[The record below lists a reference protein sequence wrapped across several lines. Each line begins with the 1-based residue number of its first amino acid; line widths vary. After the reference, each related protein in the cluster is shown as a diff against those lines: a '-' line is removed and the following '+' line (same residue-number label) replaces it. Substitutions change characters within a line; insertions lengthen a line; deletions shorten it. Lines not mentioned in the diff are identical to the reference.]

1 VIVAPLTTPA
11 LARSVGALALLD
23 LAWSARWRV
32 AERLRPMTAKEGTM
46 VDTSAT
52 ADRAKEQVQDK
63 AQVAQEKM
71 QETAE
76 TARSR
81 LREQVDQRSTQ
92 AGGQV
97 RSTAQAL
104 RSTSQRLREEGQD
117 GPARAAERAA
127 DQAEKVGGWL
137 EQSDA
142 DRILHDVEDFGR
154 RQPLAVAAIGLAA
167 GFAASRFLKA
177 SSRSRY
183 TQGSS
188 GDSWQRPAAI
198 EPQVTGPV
206 IPAGAGAANG
216 LS

>member
-1 VIVAPLTTPA
+1 
-11 LARSVGALALLD
+11 
-23 LAWSARWRV
+23 
-32 AERLRPMTAKEGTM
+32 M
-46 VDTSAT
+46 VDASAT
-52 ADRAKEQVQDK
+52 SDRAKEQVQEK

-104 RSTSQRLREEGQD
+104 RSTSERLREDGQD
-117 GPARAAERAA
+117 GPAKAAERAA

-142 DRILHDVEDFGR
+142 DRILRDVEDFGR
-154 RQPLAVAAIGLAA
+154 RQPLAVAAIGLAV

-183 TQGSS
+183 TQSS
-188 GDSWQRPAAI
+188 SNWQSPRRPGGDRIPSQLGGGAGGVASDVGTTGTTVPPSGVTAGTG
-198 EPQVTGPV
+198 TGPV
-206 IPAGAGAANG
+206 TPVRDGGMNG

>member
-1 VIVAPLTTPA
+1 
-11 LARSVGALALLD
+11 
-23 LAWSARWRV
+23 
-32 AERLRPMTAKEGTM
+32 M
-46 VDTSAT
+46 VDASAT
-52 ADRAKEQVQDK
+52 ADRAKEQMQDK
-63 AQVAQEKM
+63 AQVAQEKIS
-71 QETAE
+71 ET
-76 TARSR
+76 TDTVRSR
-81 LREQVDQRSTQ
+81 MREQVDERSTQ

-104 RSTSQRLREEGQD
+104 RSTSERLREEGQD

-127 DQAEKVGGWL
+127 DQAERLGGYL

-154 RQPLAVAAIGLAA
+154 RQPLAVAAIGIAA

-183 TQGSS
+183 TQSQ
-188 GDSWQRPAAI
+188 GDWQPSRVPAVPAVPAA
-198 EPQVTGPV
+198 PV
-206 IPAGAGAANG
+206 APTAPVAGANG

>member
-1 VIVAPLTTPA
+1 
-11 LARSVGALALLD
+11 
-23 LAWSARWRV
+23 
-32 AERLRPMTAKEGTM
+32 M

-52 ADRAKEQVQDK
+52 TDRAKEQVQEK

-71 QETAE
+71 QQGAE

-81 LREQVDQRSTQ
+81 MREQVDQRSTQ

-104 RSTSQRLREEGQD
+104 RSTSERLREEGQD

-127 DQAEKVGGWL
+127 EQAEKVGGYL
-137 EQSDA
+137 ERSDA
-142 DRILHDVEDFGR
+142 DRMLHDVEDFGR
-154 RQPLAVAAIGLAA
+154 RQPLVLAAIGLAA

-183 TQGSS
+183 EQG
-188 GDSWQRPAAI
+188 GGWQQRPALTPTTPAT
-198 EPQVTGPV
+198 PTPGTPVGRTSPGATG
-206 IPAGAGAANG
+206 IA
-216 LS
+216 

>member
-1 VIVAPLTTPA
+1 
-11 LARSVGALALLD
+11 
-23 LAWSARWRV
+23 
-32 AERLRPMTAKEGTM
+32 M
-46 VDTSAT
+46 VDASAT
-52 ADRAKEQVQDK
+52 ADRAKEQVQEK
-63 AQVAQEKM
+63 AQVAQEKLG
-71 QETAE
+71 ETTE
-76 TARSR
+76 TMRARM
-81 LREQVDQRSTQ
+81 REQVDQRSTQ

-104 RSTSQRLREEGQD
+104 RSTSERLREDGQD

-142 DRILHDVEDFGR
+142 DRILYDVEDFGR

-188 GDSWQRPAAI
+188 DWQSPRRPGGDRIPSQLGGGGGVASDVGTTGTTVPPSGVTAGTG
-198 EPQVTGPV
+198 TGPV
-206 IPAGAGAANG
+206 TPVRDGGTNG

>member
-1 VIVAPLTTPA
+1 
-11 LARSVGALALLD
+11 
-23 LAWSARWRV
+23 
-32 AERLRPMTAKEGTM
+32 M
-46 VDTSAT
+46 VDASAT
-52 ADRAKEQVQDK
+52 ADRAKEQDQDK

-71 QETAE
+71 QETTE
-76 TARSR
+76 TARAR

-104 RSTSQRLREEGQD
+104 RSTSERLREEGQD

-127 DQAEKVGGWL
+127 DQAEKVGGYL

-142 DRILHDVEDFGR
+142 DRILQDVEDFGR
-154 RQPLAVAAIGLAA
+154 RQPLAVAAIGIAA

-183 TQGSS
+183 EQS
-188 GDSWQRPAAI
+188 GGWEQWQQSPRRPG
-198 EPQVTGPV
+198 QDR
-206 IPAGAGAANG
+206 IPASLGGGAG
-216 LS
+216 

>member
-1 VIVAPLTTPA
+1 
-11 LARSVGALALLD
+11 
-23 LAWSARWRV
+23 
-32 AERLRPMTAKEGTM
+32 M

-52 ADRAKEQVQDK
+52 TDRAKEQVQDK

-71 QETAE
+71 SETAD
-76 TARSR
+76 TVRSR
-81 LREQVDQRSTQ
+81 VREQVDQRSTQ

-104 RSTSQRLREEGQD
+104 RSTSERLREEGQD

-142 DRILHDVEDFGR
+142 DRILRDVEDFGR
-154 RQPLAVAAIGLAA
+154 RQPMAIAAIGLAV

-177 SSRSRY
+177 SSRTRY
-183 TQGSS
+183 TQAS
-188 GDSWQRPAAI
+188 GTSGGWERPAI
-198 EPQVTGPV
+198 ESQTTGPV
-206 IPAGAGAANG
+206 APAHAGTAVPAGTNG

>member
-1 VIVAPLTTPA
+1 
-11 LARSVGALALLD
+11 
-23 LAWSARWRV
+23 
-32 AERLRPMTAKEGTM
+32 M
-46 VDTSAT
+46 VDSSAT

-63 AQVAQEKM
+63 AQVAQEKVK
-71 QETAE
+71 ETAQ

-97 RSTAQAL
+97 RTTAQAL
-104 RSTSQRLREEGQD
+104 RSTGERLREDGQD

-137 EQSDA
+137 EESDA

-177 SSRSRY
+177 SSRTRY
-183 TQGSS
+183 ARGSTNR
-188 GDSWQRPAAI
+188 GWQQPAAI
-198 EPQVTGPV
+198 EPQSTGPV
-206 IPAGAGAANG
+206 VPARSGAADG
-216 LS
+216 IA